1 MKATLQE
8 VMDAHENINISRPL
22 SSERDRA
29 AYVSASA
36 AILARCGWT
45 NDEYVDG
52 LCKLIEDE
60 RRTELLPF
68 VDFPHSSDG
77 SGV

>member
-60 RRTELLPF
+60 QTDLSPF
-68 VDFPHSSDG
+68 VDFPRSSDG